1 MTASMNLP
9 DSRNL
14 PYEDGVFL
22 ALVLLVTVAFA
33 WLVAPYFGPILWGV
47 VAAILFAPMQRGLV
61 RRLNGRNGLAATIT
75 LCTIVLVVILPA
87 LLLGTSL
94 VQEAAAIYDQVRT
107 GELDIG
113 ATLEA
118 ARNSLPRWAERRLI
132 DSGLTDFDKLRDMLG
147 SSIASGL
154 QGIASQALGF
164 GQGALRF
171 LAALGVMLYL
181 TFFLLRD
188 GDAID
193 AAIRKALP
201 LRPTL
206 RDELFRHFAVVIRA
220 TMKGSVV
227 VAILQGII
235 GGLIFWFL
243 GIKGALL
250 WGLLM
255 GFFSLVPAVGTG
267 IVWVPM
273 AIYLFLTGSI
283 WEGAVLTGCGLFVI
297 GLIDNLLRPIL
308 VGQETRMPDFVVLI
322 STLAGI
328 ELFGL
333 NGFIMGPMIAA
344 LFIAVWGMVA
354 EWRSQQ
360 TETPPQSA

>member
-1 MTASMNLP
+1 MTFKDN
-9 DSRNL
+9 RNL
-14 PYEDGVFL
+14 PYEDGAFL
-22 ALVLLVTVAFA
+22 AIVLLVTIAFT
-33 WLVAPYFGPILWGV
+33 WLVAPYFGPILWGI
-47 VAAILFAPMQRGLV
+47 VAAILFSPMQRGLV
-61 RRLNGRNGLAATIT
+61 RRLGGRAGLAATLT
-75 LCTIVLVVILPA
+75 LLTIIMLVILPA
-87 LLLGTSL
+87 ILIGTSL
-94 VQEAAAIYDQVRT
+94 VQEAALIYDQLRS
-107 GELDIG
+107 GQIDLG
-113 ATLEA
+113 AMAEA
-118 ARNSLPRWAERRLI
+118 ARANLPRWAERRI
-132 DSGLTDFDKLRDMLG
+132 VESGLTDFEKLREMLG

-154 QGIASQALGF
+154 QSIASQALGF
-164 GQGALRF
+164 GQGALSF
-171 LAALGVMLYL
+171 LAGLGVMLYL

-188 GDAID
+188 GDAIN
-193 AAIRKALP
+193 ASIRKALP
-201 LRPTL
+201 LRPRL

-243 GIKGALL
+243 DIKGALL
-250 WGLLM
+250 WGVLM

-267 IVWVPM
+267 IIWVPM

-283 WEGAVLTGCGLFVI
+283 WEGAILTGCGIFVI

-344 LFIAVWGMVA
+344 LFIAVWNMVSD
-354 EWRSQQ
+354 WRNQHGLAVD
-360 TETPPQSA
+360 EAA